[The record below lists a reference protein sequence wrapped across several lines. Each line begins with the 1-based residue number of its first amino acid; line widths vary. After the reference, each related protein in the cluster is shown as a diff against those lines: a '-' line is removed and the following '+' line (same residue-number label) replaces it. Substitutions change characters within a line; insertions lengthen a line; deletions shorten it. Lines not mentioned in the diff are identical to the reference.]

1 MIGDRC
7 FDINGAKAYGLDS
20 IGVTFGYGTREE
32 LEESGATYIVD
43 TPKEIE
49 NLLK

>member
-7 FDINGAKAYGLDS
+7 FDINGAKAYNLDS
-20 IGVTFGYGTREE
+20 IGVTFGYGSYNE
-32 LEESGATYIVD
+32 LKEANATYIVN

-49 NLLK
+49 NILL